1 MKMKKLLIIAIV
13 FIIIIIF
20 RIREGPKNVTQNY
33 RINKANKKDESKFNN
48 QINSTSDKI
57 EIELKEHTPADNIVP
72 ENLVEFPKGYIDKIY
87 YKGEYDKCKFI
98 VCIDNTD
105 TLNIAYLRNK
115 KYFIP

>member
-1 MKMKKLLIIAIV
+1 MKKSF
-13 FIIIIIF
+13 FIIFIIVINF
-20 RIREGPKNVTQNY
+20 RNISPKDVKQNLG
-33 RINKANKKDESKFNN
+33 INKNKIDNKDENHFNN
-48 QINSTSDKI
+48 QMNSTSDKI